1 MVKSAGSHHV
11 EADRRCQKSAQK
23 SLNVPENFLLETELV
38 HFSLLF
44 VFKVFNLYY
53 ITAIS
58 QRVFKLWHSNFGVT
72 VSVHAH
78 FLYDDVNRSDGSA
91 VYLTAKA
98 DKTSVPALAPFLTLR
113 VSLSQSMM

>member
-1 MVKSAGSHHV
+1 MWRQTGDVKNLHRSHST
-11 EADRRCQKSAQK
+11 CLKTSYWKLNLYISLSFLFSK
-23 SLNVPENFLLETELV
+23 SLTCT
-38 HFSLLF
+38 
-44 VFKVFNLYY
+44 